1 MKNLSSLLERFK
13 NIRDP
18 KKDREELARIM
29 SSVLNFEILESN
41 ISLTKSEIK
50 VKVSPTVRSQIFVNK
65 EKIKE
70 EIKKEIP
77 KFSNFEIR

>member
-18 KKDREELARIM
+18 KKDREELARVM

-70 EIKKEIP
+70 EIRKGMP

>member
-29 SSVLNFEILESN
+29 SSVLNFDILESN
-41 ISLTKSEIK
+41 ILLTKSEIK
-50 VKVSPTVRSQIFVNK
+50 VKVNPTVRSQIFINK

-70 EIKKEIP
+70 EIKKELP
-77 KFSNFEIR
+77 KFFNFDIR

>member
-29 SSVLNFEILESN
+29 SSVLNFDILESN
-41 ISLTKSEIK
+41 ILLTKSEIK
-50 VKVSPTVRSQIFVNK
+50 VKVNPTVRSQIFVNK

-70 EIKKEIP
+70 EIKKELP
-77 KFSNFEIR
+77 KFFNFDIR

>member
-18 KKDREELARIM
+18 KKDREELAKII
-29 SSVLNFEILESN
+29 SNTINFDILESN
-41 ISLTKSEIK
+41 ILLTKSEIK
-50 VKVSPTVRSQIFVNK
+50 IKTNPTVRSQIFVNK

-70 EIKKEIP
+70 EILKNLP
-77 KFSNFEIR
+77 KFSNFDIR